1 MSWSIII
8 IIFSTRESLTSA
20 NQHTKNFP
28 TNTII
33 VTHYCH
39 ILELH
44 SSEFLFRII
53 LTSTFIVL
61 MMDQHIFKLQI
72 VIANRFTT
80 TKVTQML
87 KDVKIFLNLLINLP
101 YSTIACLGKKGKLR
115 LENNKILPYTKRT
128 KFFLLF

>member
-39 ILELH
+39 ILQLH
-44 SSEFLFRII
+44 SLEFLFRII
-53 LTSTFIVL
+53 LTSTFIDL

-87 KDVKIFLNLLINLP
+87 KDVKR
-101 YSTIACLGKKGKLR
+101 S
-115 LENNKILPYTKRT
+115 
-128 KFFLLF
+128 

>member
-28 TNTII
+28 T
-33 VTHYCH
+33 HYCH
-39 ILELH
+39 ILQLH
-44 SSEFLFRII
+44 SLEFLFRII

-87 KDVKIFLNLLINLP
+87 KDVKIFLNVLINLP
-101 YSTIACLGKKGKLR
+101 YSAIACLGKKGKLR